1 MKMMNVNLNIVD
13 VKKGYYPTG
22 HGYVEFLVEKTEF
35 IKPIELIKF
44 SPPTNV
50 VITYYVKENK
60 LPNSSKDFRKDILK
74 LLEQHFPETKVKL

>member
-1 MKMMNVNLNIVD
+1 MNILD

-22 HGYVEFLVEKTEF
+22 NGYVEFLVEKTEV
-35 IKPIELIKF
+35 IKPIEFIKF
-44 SPPTNV
+44 APPTNV
-50 VITYYVKENK
+50 VITYYVKDNK